1 MGLFNG
7 IGFPA
12 IVGTIIIIGLLV
24 YSFVVTGSRK
34 NGGDKGSSTNS
45 NNTTP
50 PTSGG
55 DNV

>member
-12 IVGTIIIIGLLV
+12 IVGTVIIIGLLI
-24 YSFVVTGSRK
+24 YSFVVTGSK
-34 NGGDKGSSTNS
+34 KSGGDKGSYTNS